1 MTGGTGAALFEEGAT
16 AQPKPKLNQ
25 QVAKNKDNNSGVQRV
40 LYPDTTMGVLCR
52 LLLRDLYSGD
62 RRR

>member
-25 QVAKNKDNNSGVQRV
+25 QVAKK
-40 LYPDTTMGVLCR
+40 
-52 LLLRDLYSGD
+52 
-62 RRR
+62 